1 MIRKTALALVLLL
14 VAGCDQPVD
23 TKGNVPARPVA
34 SIVPS
39 VPVSDGVEG
48 TFAAQGPATP
58 ARERAPAPSPRS
70 EEALVEAVARA
81 MSARDLTLLQA
92 SATPE
97 FAADLRRMHSLDAA
111 SFWIKASAY
120 VQNVKSGFEVL
131 HRQEDT
137 RDQWNI
143 VVRFGNGQEERM
155 TFTREDGKLRFVD
168 L

>member
-1 MIRKTALALVLLL
+1 MIRTTALALMLFLL
-14 VAGCDQPVD
+14 AGCDQSVD
-23 TKGNVPARPVA
+23 TKSNVPARPVA
-34 SIVPS
+34 SIVSS
-39 VPVSDGVEG
+39 VPVSDGVEVIRRPAS
-48 TFAAQGPATP
+48 AAPET
-58 ARERAPAPSPRS
+58 APAPSPRS

-92 SATPE
+92 TATPE
-97 FAADLRRMHSLDAA
+97 FAADLRRMHSLDPT

-143 VVRFGNGQEERM
+143 VVRFGSGQEERM